1 MKAIVTGCSRGL
13 GAAIADNLLA
23 RGVSVLG
30 IARQPNTA
38 LAAGFGD
45 QFTAVSIDLA
55 DTQTLTEWIRGHT
68 LSRFL
73 SGDEACLLI
82 NSAGT
87 VQPIGP
93 LGGQSAAVVAQ
104 AVSLNVAAP
113 LMLAD
118 AFVAVTPSTGD
129 RRILHVSS
137 GAARKAYAGWAVYCA
152 TKAAL
157 DHHARAV
164 AEDAVSGVRI
174 GSVAPGVVDTD
185 MQGEL
190 RSSRA
195 ADFPA
200 RGRFEALKRD
210 GALLSPDE
218 CAAQLMDYL
227 LSDAFGASTVV
238 DLRELPADGNQ

>member
-1 MKAIVTGCSRGL
+1 MKAIVTGCNRGL
-13 GAAIADNLLA
+13 GAAIAENLLA

-30 IARQPNTA
+30 IARQPNGALTA
-38 LAAGFGD
+38 RFGAL
-45 QFTAVSIDLA
+45 FTAVSIDLA
-55 DTQTLTEWIRGHT
+55 DTQGLTEWIAGDA

-82 NSAGT
+82 NNAGT

-93 LGGQSAAVVAQ
+93 PGRQGAAAVAQ

-113 LMLAD
+113 LILAD
-118 AFVAVTPSTGD
+118 AFVAVTPATTD

-164 AEDAVSGVRI
+164 VEDGVPGLRI

-190 RSSRA
+190 RSSRE

-210 GALLSPDE
+210 GALLSPAE
-218 CAAQLMDYL
+218 CAARLVDYL

-238 DLRELPADGNQ
+238 DLRKLPADDSQ

>member
-13 GAAIADNLLA
+13 GAAIAENMLT
-23 RGVSVLG
+23 RGVAVLG
-30 IARQPNTA
+30 IARQRNTA
-38 LAAGFGD
+38 LAARFGALFIAD
-45 QFTAVSIDLA
+45 SIDLA
-55 DTQTLTEWIRGHT
+55 DMQALTEWIAGGA
-68 LSRFL
+68 LSRFFA
-73 SGDEACLLI
+73 DEEECLLI
-82 NSAGT
+82 NNAGT

-93 LGGQSAAVVAQ
+93 LGGQGTATVAQ

-113 LMLAD
+113 LILAD
-118 AFVAVTPSTGD
+118 AFVAATPTARD

-164 AEDAVSGVRI
+164 AEDGVPGLRI
-174 GSVAPGVVDTD
+174 GSVAPGVIDTD

-190 RSSRA
+190 RSTRE

-200 RGRFEALKRD
+200 RERFEGLKRD
-210 GALLSPDE
+210 GALRSPTE
-218 CAAQLMDYL
+218 CAADLVSYV
-227 LSDAFGASTVV
+227 LSDAFGTSPVS
-238 DLRELPADGNQ
+238 DLRELSAARNQ